1 MSEANNIIDLINAG
15 VRAENIRQKAI
26 ASNFA
31 NLETPRYRRVDVKF
45 KELLAACSGKSE
57 FGEIDN
63 AEPEL
68 YEPRDTPINAD
79 GNDLSLEGEVGH
91 MIKNS
96 LRHKTYV
103 RLLNRK
109 YAQIELAIG
118 TR

>member
-1 MSEANNIIDLINAG
+1 MSQANNIIDLINAG
-15 VRAENIRQKAI
+15 VRAENLRQKAI
-26 ASNFA
+26 SSNFA
-31 NLETPRYRRVDVKF
+31 NLETPGYRRVDVTF
-45 KELLAACSGKSE
+45 KELLDACSGKSE
-57 FGEIDN
+57 SGEISN

-68 YEPRDTPINAD
+68 YEPRDTPIDAD
-79 GNDLSLEGEVGH
+79 GNDLTLEAEVGH

-103 RLLNRK
+103 RLLSRK